1 MGNIANRKCG
11 CAWRQNIFNKS
22 VVFVMW
28 TVLIHINATDY
39 ATGIVATVWQWAAH
53 VLAYTAQYA
62 SWNRMADSGLWLLAC
77 AAARAQKQYCRRGEE
92 RSAAAPQKSSS
103 RCLQKLGFR
112 FIFHRLFCVEAKNVP
127 QMLLRIIQ
135 VFTYADML
143 HLIMLNNIN
152 IKKVVYYVIFGVYY
166 FIKLRLCLKIC
177 V

>member
-1 MGNIANRKCG
+1 MPQITLLELLPQCGNEQRTCWHTLLSMLHGIVWQIVGCGCLPVQLHGNKSNIAG
-11 CAWRQNIFNKS
+11 
-22 VVFVMW
+22 
-28 TVLIHINATDY
+28 
-39 ATGIVATVWQWAAH
+39 G
-53 VLAYTAQYA
+53 
-62 SWNRMADSGLWLLAC
+62 
-77 AAARAQKQYCRRGEE
+77 GEE